1 MHPQRPKNSQYF
13 AHLLLSNFFF
23 ITVKHSDKLFFFC
36 FAEFLKHFLYNPL
49 ALAFHIAGGRSH
61 WPLHALAKA
70 SCIWYFC
77 YNFYTATW
85 LVPILVLAFLIVI
98 SLTFYRK
105 FSMKNRPEDSHENS
119 NSINR
124 NARKRDENAA
134 RLLRFNEFLFSQRWR
149 RLQNIYSTLISY
161 VYRSTDSVET
171 YKQQHSPKN
180 ISKWHKNTDEAQ
192 NKSKTIVSVRLSVHR
207 PAHLSVLR
215 SVRPPVATN
224 YLLSVSRQA

>member
-1 MHPQRPKNSQYF
+1 MHPRRPKKKNSQYF

-23 ITVKHSDKLFFFC
+23 ITVNHSDKLFFFC

-61 WPLHALAKA
+61 WPLHAQAKA
-70 SCIWYFC
+70 HCIWYVC

-85 LVPILVLAFLIVI
+85 LAPILVVEMLIVI

-105 FSMKNRPEDSHENS
+105 FPMKNRPEDSHENS

-171 YKQQHSPKN
+171 YKQQHSPKKYIQVTQQHRRGPKQIKDN
-180 ISKWHKNTDEAQ
+180 RVRPSVCPSAGTF
-192 NKSKTIVSVRLSVHR
+192 VRPSVRASTGGYQLF
-207 PAHLSVLR
+207 A
-215 SVRPPVATN
+215 
-224 YLLSVSRQA
+224 